1 MPLDFCLNPKQFSP
15 VEVCGKIPDL
25 AELLSH
31 HGVRVAY
38 LFGSVFENSANP
50 LSDLD
55 LAILPPKE
63 LTNWLGYYNNLH
75 SDLCEL
81 FQADNIDLV
90 RLDRSPVSLQAIAI
104 LKGVSIFDNRETTEL
119 AETVLA
125 RYADMTSWRREN
137 WEATRQLVRQGIT
150 GEINMVNP
158 NRVERFVFLIR
169 DAVRELQWLNLEAI
183 ALEEYLA
190 DKQTKALSEHYLR
203 IALEATLDLG
213 RHVIVSTGLGS
224 PQEYRDVG
232 KILGERGILPAE
244 LGRELAAMPGMQN
257 VLVHLYWD
265 VDYVL
270 LYEIVRER
278 LGTFEKFVQHIFLYI
293 EERLE

>member
-1 MPLDFCLNPKQFSP
+1 MHIDSCLNPKQFSAG
-15 VEVCGKIPDL
+15 EVRSKIPDL
-25 AELLSH
+25 AALLQQ

-38 LFGSVFENSANP
+38 LFGSVFQDSANS

-55 LAILPPKE
+55 IAILPPQD
-63 LTNWLGYYNNLH
+63 LRAWLGYYNNLH

-81 FQADNIDLV
+81 FAADNIDLV
-90 RLDRSPVSLQAIAI
+90 RLDRAPVSLQASAI
-104 LKGVSIFDNRETTEL
+104 LHGMPIFNNREAKEF

-169 DAVRELQWLNLEAI
+169 DAVRELQGLNLEAI
-183 ALEEYLA
+183 ALEDYLG
-190 DKQTKALSEHYLR
+190 DKRTKALSEHYLR

-213 RHVIVSTGLGS
+213 RHVIISTGLGA

-232 KILGERGILPAE
+232 RILGERGIVPPQ
-244 LGRELAAMPGMQN
+244 LGRELAAMAGMRN

-265 VDYVL
+265 VDYAL

-278 LGTFEKFVQHIFLYI
+278 LGTFERFLQHIFLYI
-293 EERLE
+293 ERVN